1 MDRNEKAARALCAVL
16 VLVIVG
22 CCVVAAVRDSN
33 WVYFNQGLATA
44 AAMSVPFLLE
54 AGRRLRVPPI
64 TKTVMFVFIFCGMFL
79 GSVNE
84 LYYRFFWWDSTL
96 HFLSGPAA
104 GLAAYSIVLASRR
117 RPDGSA
123 GISHAVSLLLI
134 FCFIMTIGAVWEI
147 VEYRTGY
154 LPGDEHARATR
165 TAAGC
170 FDTMTDILLNTLGAA
185 VFTWIAHHGPGG
197 CDADRLAIR
206 QGRSARAARPI
217 RRTGQLRVAQEATRT
232 CRTDGR
238 RPDCSATVPC
248 PGFFSADDPCLPS
261 VSSSGPRPAAAEP
274 RG

>member
-1 MDRNEKAARALCAVL
+1 MDRASLGTHWRLSGRTASGGTRGRPAIHGRKTALDRNEKAARALCAVL

-147 VEYRTGY
+147 VEYALDTFLGMNMQRNADGGG
-154 LPGDEHARATR
+154 LL
-165 TAAGC
+165 
-170 FDTMTDILLNTLGAA
+170 DTMTDILFNTLGAA
-185 VFTWIAHHGPGG
+185 VFTWIAHHGLRGRVPML
-197 CDADRLAIR
+197 DRLAIR
-206 QGRSARAARPI
+206 AGD
-217 RRTGQLRVAQEATRT
+217 RRTRRATDPAGPVSSRVAQEATR
-232 CRTDGR
+232 DL
-238 RPDCSATVPC
+238 PD
-248 PGFFSADDPCLPS
+248 
-261 VSSSGPRPAAAEP
+261 
-274 RG
+274 